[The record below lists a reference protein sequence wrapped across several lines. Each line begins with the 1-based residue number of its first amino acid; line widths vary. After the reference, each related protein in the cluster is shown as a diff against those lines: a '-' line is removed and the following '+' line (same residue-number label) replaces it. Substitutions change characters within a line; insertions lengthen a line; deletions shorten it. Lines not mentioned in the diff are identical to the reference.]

1 MNFRRDCMVPVFI
14 GFQLKRALRTAVVES
29 TSDITKKKLMA
40 CIMEKLQIELVDRRK
55 LSPIKNV
62 TQDDMTLSIELAPEM
77 AQTMVICEQGRRWT
91 LIIKK
96 NSEENQTE
104 FIFDTHRKINI
115 TFG

>member
-1 MNFRRDCMVPVFI
+1 MVPVFI
-14 GFQLKRALRTAVVES
+14 GLQVKRALRIAAVES

-40 CIMEKLQIELVDRRK
+40 CIMDKLQVESFDRRK

-62 TQDDMTLSIELAPEM
+62 TEDAMTLSIELAPEM
-77 AQTMVICEQGRRWT
+77 AQTMVICEQGRRFT

-104 FIFDTHRKINI
+104 FIFDTYRKINI

>member
-1 MNFRRDCMVPVFI
+1 M
-14 GFQLKRALRTAVVES
+14 
-29 TSDITKKKLMA
+29 
-40 CIMEKLQIELVDRRK
+40 VDRLK